1 MDNTIEII
9 REARKAG
16 LQTACIMFAMF
27 MVVAGL
33 FAFYIYQSY
42 KNDYNINMNATQDGI
57 DNKLEQVNGKANN

>member
-16 LQTACIMFAMF
+16 MQTALVMFAMF
-27 MVVAGL
+27 VIVSCL
-33 FAFYIYQSY
+33 FAFYIYESY
-42 KNDYNINMNATQDGI
+42 KQEPISMSAVQGGI

>member
-16 LQTACIMFAMF
+16 MQTALILFACLCI
-27 MVVAGL
+27 VSSL

-42 KNDYNINMNATQDGI
+42 QLQPITMEAVQDGYG
-57 DNKLEQVNGKANN
+57 NNLEQVNGEAIN

>member
-16 LQTACIMFAMF
+16 IHTACIMFAMF
-27 MVVAGL
+27 MVVVGL
-33 FAFYIYQSY
+33 FAFYIYESY
-42 KNDYNINMNATQDGI
+42 KQEPIAMTATQDGI

>member
-42 KNDYNINMNATQDGI
+42 KQEPITMTAMQDGT
-57 DNKLEQVNGKANN
+57 DNSLEQINGKAIN

>member
-42 KNDYNINMNATQDGI
+42 KQEPITMTAMQDGT
-57 DNKLEQVNGKANN
+57 DNSLEQVNGKAIN

>member
-16 LQTACIMFAMF
+16 MQTACIMFAMF
-27 MVVAGL
+27 MFVVGL
-33 FAFYIYQSY
+33 FAFYIYESY
-42 KNDYNINMNATQDGI
+42 KQEPISMTATQDGI